1 MDVKNL
7 YRIANIHPV
16 INDKGTA
23 RLAINKNKIID
34 SNTVPGLT
42 IKSKEIK
49 DGVDINIRLKEN
61 TIVDNP
67 VHLCFGV
74 TDRQA
79 TQKIIINISTG
90 KNSDISIFAHCIFPN
105 ATDVKH
111 MMDGKIKVGEGSK
124 YSYFERH
131 IHSKNGGI
139 TVTPRARIIL
149 EEGARFKT
157 EFELLKGR
165 VGILDIDYE
174 TICKKNSVM
183 EMKTRISGTG
193 NDIIK
198 IKEVGNLIGES
209 ARGVL
214 ISKIALR
221 QDAAAEI
228 INKLT
233 ATAPYARGHVDC
245 NEIIQDNA
253 VASAVPI
260 IEVRDPK
267 AHITHEAAIGSVDTK
282 QLQTLMSRGLS
293 EDKATSLIIE
303 GILG

>member
-1 MDVKNL
+1 VDIENL
-7 YRIANIHPV
+7 YRIANIHPA
-16 INDKGTA
+16 INDKDTA

-34 SNTVPGLT
+34 SNTVPGLI
-42 IKSKEIK
+42 IKSEEIK

-61 TIVDNP
+61 TIMDKP

-79 TQKIIINISTG
+79 IQKIIINISTG
-90 KNSDISIFAHCIFPN
+90 KNSDISIFAHCVFPN
-105 ATDVKH
+105 AINVRH
-111 MMDGKIKVGEGSK
+111 IMDGKIKVGKGSK
-124 YSYFERH
+124 YAYFERH
-131 IHSKNGGI
+131 IHSENGGV
-139 TVTPRARIIL
+139 TVIPRARIIL

-198 IKEVGNLIGES
+198 IREVGNLIGES

-221 QDAAAEI
+221 QNSMAEI
-228 INKLT
+228 INKLI
-233 ATAPYARGHVDC
+233 AAAPYARGHVDC

-260 IEVRDPK
+260 VEVRDPK
-267 AHITHEAAIGSVDTK
+267 AQITHEAAIGSVDTK

-303 GILG
+303 GLLS

>member
-1 MDVKNL
+1 VDVENL

-79 TQKIIINISTG
+79 VQKIIINISTG

-105 ATDVKH
+105 AIGVKH
-111 MMDGKIKVGEGSK
+111 IMDGKIKVGKGSK

-131 IHSKNGGI
+131 IHSENGGV
-139 TVTPRARIIL
+139 TVIPRARIIL

-221 QDAAAEI
+221 QNSTAEI
-228 INKLT
+228 INKLI

-260 IEVRDPK
+260 VEVRDPK

-293 EDKATSLIIE
+293 EDKAISLIIE
-303 GILG
+303 GILS